1 MQLKELN
8 ELATGESIAQLID
21 TDPVAAKATLAEA
34 LFQLKRKQKDIA
46 AKVIAVEAGLD
57 KLIGGTDPKSPDFVR
72 GQKTEK
78 ICANDG
84 VTSYKVTI
92 KRKTKTECNIE
103 AVEKAGIPMEGG
115 GFTFVP
121 QVVIPAHWEFDPKT
135 WEKRKKELGKFVTVT
150 PQKTGVEIA
159 VTA

>member
-8 ELATGESIAQLID
+8 ELATGESVARLLD
-21 TDPVAAKATLAEA
+21 ADPAAAKATLAEA
-34 LFQLKRKQKDIA
+34 LFQLKKKQKDIA

-57 KLIGGTDPKSPDFVR
+57 KLIGGTDPKSPDYVR

-84 VTSYKVTI
+84 VTVYKVTI
-92 KRKTKTECNIE
+92 KRKEKVECNIE
-103 AVEKAGIPMEGG
+103 AVEKAKIPWEGG
-115 GFTFVP
+115 GFVNVP
-121 QVVIPAHWEFDPKT
+121 EVVIPQHWEFDPKT
-135 WEKRKKELGKFVTVT
+135 WEQRRKELSKFVTVT